1 MSTSYDITKHLTAH
15 ESSTRITFSLY
26 DGTETT
32 DSGEELD
39 ALALRKAIVKLVHV
53 LSYIS
58 DDPEEAL
65 SRFNVDYGDK
75 E

>member
-1 MSTSYDITKHLTAH
+1 VSTSYQITKELTAH
-15 ESSTRITFSLY
+15 ESSTRITLSL
-26 DGTETT
+26 ETGSAFL
-32 DSGEELD
+32 DSYEELD